1 MRVIASVQ
9 SKRGSSRG
17 LIHYLAHSKIDPD
30 RESVSGRELFNEFT
44 EHLTVRSA
52 NNFLKSDCSKG
63 RPSNDDLHHLVLSFR
78 QTDFLQI
85 GSTDEE
91 RKRRLKIVTRYA
103 IGQLEERLQSE
114 RLAWAGAVHL
124 NTANPHVHIAIQKQY
139 LTRDVQSKSLNKIPR
154 EALPHFELI
163 EGEKQIVD
171 GILIESAKV
180 KLLELVE
187 EGSRTLEQ
195 SKSKSQDD
203 NPRTHEAD
211 KVHIIDARDGYE
223 DEGQILRRGILAD
236 YQLKFREERIAFL
249 IEHREHLKFPITD
262 PDQGIVKRVSLVEIQ
277 HGANSSDDSQKTAAQ
292 QRQIKAITHNI
303 LAKEES
309 EFFKLKEESAAIR
322 KNANKIRKHNK
333 TSGIKLP
340 TPALHKSELDDL
352 QNQCLAGSHI
362 REFLFLEQIRTE
374 LEISEEIN
382 PRNQDELELLAGQRI
397 LSEMRQQL
405 HRKQILDFK
414 DNRYYRKVTL
424 GKERLSLSIMDRQ
437 SDQRANSA
445 RSLLQPIRMAID
457 SIAGSFRKSPSTT
470 NDGHLRNAIEKD
482 LNEQSMQLQKQ
493 LRNDEKKTTALGR
506 ILARNA
512 DHRDVNPKFSAEDLI
527 EFEALVR
534 KLKLTPEYASVW
546 GLQKGPIVEVTRGQ
560 VGTYTGNSE
569 SHLVAGRVTAR
580 EVLCNIG
587 LNKAKDDLAYF
598 RKSKRFHKFALE
610 DKRIGSTNYLSLN
623 DVDLPRRTSVLDHA
637 LNLLLERRDHRALR
651 SEIEARVKEHEASL
665 KADVAAAK
673 SLSMAAA
680 VEAVELKQHSFWGNT
695 AAPDFQPLFTKREIA
710 EIQNRI
716 ENTSNSKESRILSSI
731 LEDSAKENSETFDEV
746 LSKVF
751 TPELELQTVAD
762 RSPGAPEKNSRSDE
776 RGRPNNRE
784 SGILLER

>member
-52 NNFLKSDCSKG
+52 NNFLKSDCGKG

-78 QTDFLQI
+78 HADFLRI

-91 RKRRLKIVTRYA
+91 RKRQLKIVTRHA
-103 IGQLEERLQSE
+103 IGKLEDRLQSD
-114 RLAWAGAVHL
+114 RLAWAAAVHL

-139 LTRDVQSKSLNKIPR
+139 LTRDLRSKSLNKIPR

-195 SKSKSQDD
+195 SKSKSHDD
-203 NPRTHEAD
+203 NPRIYEAD
-211 KVHIIDARDGYE
+211 KVHMIAAND
-223 DEGQILRRGILAD
+223 DERQILRRGILAE

-249 IEHREHLKFPITD
+249 IEHREHLKFPVTD
-262 PDQGIVKRVSLVEIQ
+262 PVQGKRHRVSLTELQ
-277 HGANSSDDSQKTAAQ
+277 HVTNSRDDSQKAAAQ

-309 EFFKLKEESAAIR
+309 DFFKLKEESAATR
-322 KNANKIRKHNK
+322 KNANKIRKHYKAN
-333 TSGIKLP
+333 GLKLP
-340 TPALHKSELDDL
+340 TPALQKDELDDL
-352 QNQCLAGSHI
+352 QKQCLAGSHI
-362 REFLFLEQIRTE
+362 REYLFFEQIRSE

-382 PRNQDELELLAGQRI
+382 PRSQDELELLAGQRI

-405 HRKQILDFK
+405 HRKQILEFK

-424 GKERLSLSIMDRQ
+424 GKERLSLSMMDRQ
-437 SDQRANSA
+437 FDQKDNSA
-445 RSLLQPIRMAID
+445 RSILQPIRMAIN
-457 SIAGSFRKSPSTT
+457 SIAGSFRNSPSKT
-470 NDGHLRNAIEKD
+470 NDGHLRNAIEKE
-482 LNEQSMQLQKQ
+482 LNEQSLQLQKQ
-493 LRNDEKKTTALGR
+493 FRNDERKTGALDR
-506 ILARNA
+506 VLARNA
-512 DHRDVNPKFSAEDLI
+512 DPRSVNPKFSAEDLI
-527 EFEALVR
+527 EFEALAR
-534 KLKLTPEYASVW
+534 KLKLTPEYTSDW
-546 GLQKGPIVEVTRGQ
+546 GLQKNSIVKAQRGQ
-560 VGTYTGNSE
+560 IGTHTGNSE
-569 SHLVAGRVTAR
+569 NRLIAGRVMAR

-587 LNKAKDDLAYF
+587 LNKTKDELAYF

-610 DKRIGSTNYLSLN
+610 DKKNGSTNYLSLN

-637 LNLLLERRDHRALR
+637 LNLLLESKDHKALR
-651 SEIEARVKEHEASL
+651 SEIVARVKEHEASL
-665 KADVAAAK
+665 KAGVAAAK
-673 SLSMAAA
+673 SLSIAAA
-680 VEAVELKQHSFWGNT
+680 VEAAELKGHSFWGNT
-695 AAPDFQPLFTKREIA
+695 SVPDFQPLFTRSEIA
-710 EIQNRI
+710 EIENRI
-716 ENTSNSKESRILSSI
+716 ENTSNSKESRTLSSI
-731 LEDSAKENSETFDEV
+731 LEDSAKDNAETFDEV

-751 TPELELQTVAD
+751 TPELELQIVAD
-762 RSPGAPEKNSRSDE
+762 RSSGAAEKSARSDE
-776 RGRPNNRE
+776 RERSNGRKI
-784 SGILLER
+784 GIGLER